1 MFNQHIN
8 KTIINNF
15 MKNLILF
22 IFILNSISINSYSQ
36 TVTYQYDDLNRLT
49 SADYGNGTV
58 ISYTYDA
65 NGNRLTE
72 TVSSG
77 SYIKARL
84 VLEGFYYN
92 YDNYLQRKDTVKGYL
107 MNITPPYSPVDSS
120 VVLLDTLTF
129 EALFKFNNAPTG
141 TYYLKLKHLNSIE
154 TWSKSG
160 GLQFTR
166 NSTTDYDFTK
176 SQDMAYGNNLIQ
188 IDSFW
193 CIHGG
198 DIDQNGIINLTDL
211 LPVSNASNL
220 FETGYTVRDVTGD
233 NKVDL
238 TDIILILN
246 NSGLFVTVKKPF

>member
-1 MFNQHIN
+1 
-8 KTIINNF
+8 
-15 MKNLILF
+15 MKIGLF
-22 IFILNSISINSYSQ
+22 ILVLLSSLDLYSQ
-36 TVTYQYDDLNRLT
+36 QSTSYQYDDLNRLT

-65 NGNRLTE
+65 NGNRLSE
-72 TVSSG
+72 TLSSG
-77 SYIKARL
+77 SFVKARL

-92 YDNYLQRKDTVKGYL
+92 YDNYLQRKDTIKGYL

-120 VVLLDTLTF
+120 VALLDSLTF

-166 NSTTDYDFTK
+166 NSTTDYDFTQ

-193 CIHGG
+193 CIHSG
-198 DIDQNGIINLTDL
+198 DVDQNGVINLTDL
-211 LPVSNASNL
+211 IPVSNASNL

-238 TDIILILN
+238 TDIIIILN
-246 NSGLFVTVKKPF
+246 NSVSFITIKKP

>member
-1 MFNQHIN
+1 M
-8 KTIINNF
+8 
-15 MKNLILF
+15 
-22 IFILNSISINSYSQ
+22 
-36 TVTYQYDDLNRLT
+36 
-49 SADYGNGTV
+49 
-58 ISYTYDA
+58 
-65 NGNRLTE
+65 
-72 TVSSG
+72 
-77 SYIKARL
+77 

-107 MNITPPYSPVDSS
+107 MNITPPYSAVDSS
-120 VVLLDTLTF
+120 IALLDTLTF

-166 NSTTDYDFTK
+166 NSTTDYDFTQ

-193 CIHGG
+193 CIHSG
-198 DIDQNGIINLTDL
+198 DVDQNGVINLTDL
-211 LPVSNASNL
+211 IPVSNASNL
-220 FETGYTVRDVTGD
+220 FETGYTVWDVTGD

-238 TDIILILN
+238 TDIIIILN
-246 NSGLFVTVKKPF
+246 NSVSFVTVKKP